1 MKKARKGFTLI
12 ELLIVIAILGV
23 LTAMMQLSGTGAT
36 ASAKAASV
44 GSGLRTIRTAA
55 NMYVAMNAGKPLS
68 CDEFVA
74 ASGDYLD
81 SSIRDSAFTITNT
94 NSGNSW
100 YALYTFQSNDT
111 TLMQTKINDI
121 EGVEAEGTTG
131 AKMLIYTASN

>member
-81 SSIRDSAFTITNT
+81 SSIRDSAFTIS
-94 NSGNSW
+94 NSGDSW
-100 YALYTFQSNDT
+100 YAFYTFQSNDT
-111 TLMQTKINDI
+111 TLMQTKIKDI
-121 EGVEAEGTTG
+121 EGVEADSTTG

>member
-81 SSIRDSAFTITNT
+81 SSIRDSAFTITN
-94 NSGNSW
+94 SGNSW

-111 TLMQTKINDI
+111 TLMQEKIKDI
-121 EGVEAEGTTG
+121 EGVDADSTTG
-131 AKMLIYTASN
+131 AKMLIYTTSN

>member
-81 SSIRDSAFTITNT
+81 SSIRDSAFTIS
-94 NSGNSW
+94 NSGDSW
-100 YALYTFQSNDT
+100 YAFYTFQSNDT